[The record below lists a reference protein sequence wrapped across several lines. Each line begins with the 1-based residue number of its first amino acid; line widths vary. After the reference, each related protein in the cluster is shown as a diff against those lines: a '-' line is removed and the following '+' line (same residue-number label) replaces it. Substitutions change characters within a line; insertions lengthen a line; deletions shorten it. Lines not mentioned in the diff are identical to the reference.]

1 MDITAMNTRNSSA
14 SNGVS
19 RRNVLTAGVA
29 LAMSR
34 PGPVQAAAQREDII
48 DIHPHIISKDTRR
61 YPPEPFGGEQSD
73 WSKERPQTFEEYV
86 GEANAAGVAKA
97 AIVQASTFYG
107 INNTYLAES
116 LAKDPKRFTGVCS
129 IDTLAPDAVRVLERW
144 MQRGMTGMRIRTG
157 AADVA
162 MLIDPRAFPVWEYA
176 VTKGFTICIST
187 QAAGLAHVRSLLQRY
202 PQVKVVLDHAS
213 MVKVDDGPPYRNAQ
227 SLFDLAQFRNFH
239 LKITPRTFELSRAGK
254 STPEAFFPKLVA
266 VFGADHIAFG
276 SNLPSDVGPLTRL
289 IAEARSCLAT
299 LSQTDRAKIFS
310 ETARRLY
317 PALA

>member
-1 MDITAMNTRNSSA
+1 MNTRISSA
-14 SNGVS
+14 TTSVT
-19 RRNVLTAGVA
+19 RRNVLAAGVA
-29 LAMSR
+29 LVTGRAG
-34 PGPVQAAAQREDII
+34 PGQAASQTEQII
-48 DIHPHIISKDTRR
+48 DIHPHIISKDTQR

-73 WSKERPQTFEEYV
+73 WSKERPQPFEDYLR
-86 GEANAAGVAKA
+86 EANAAGVAKA

-107 INNTYLAES
+107 INNTYLADSIARE
-116 LAKDPKRFTGVCS
+116 PKRFTGVCS

-144 MQRGMTGMRIRTG
+144 MQRGMTGLRIRTG

-162 MLIDPRAFPVWEYA
+162 MLMDPRAFPVWEYA
-176 VTKGFTICIST
+176 VSKGFTICIST
-187 QAAGLAHVRSLLQRY
+187 QAAGLVHVRSLLQRY

-213 MVKVDDGPPYRNAQ
+213 MVKVDDGPPYRSAQ
-227 SLFDLAQFRNFH
+227 AFFELAQFRNFH

-254 STPEAFFPKLVA
+254 STPEAFFPKLVS
-266 VFGADHIAFG
+266 VFGADRIAFG

-299 LSQTDRAKIFS
+299 LSPTDRAMIFS
-310 ETARRLY
+310 GTARRLY